1 MVVGI
6 LEGIVVK
13 EWFAGLDIHM
23 EMLYGTVLNKQG
35 EIIVQGS
42 LPNSKLGI
50 QSFFAGLSSSKLV
63 VAIEAC
69 GLWRGAYNMLTELG
83 YDVVLANPL
92 KTHQIAVGKKTDKVD
107 SRILADLLRTGYL
120 PLVYIPGEDV
130 LKLRDIARHRA
141 RLVRVRTSLQS
152 KIKSHLNQSGLKFKK
167 GWSRKNLEYLKTLDP
182 LVASFVH
189 VIEVVSEE
197 IKKVTSEINRVAGS
211 LRLACLLQT
220 VPGIGRFGSL
230 MILGEIG
237 DIKRFPSPKSL
248 VSYAGLCPG
257 VHRSGD
263 RCFGVVNQSCNRWL
277 KWIMVECSG
286 RAIMMNNQYMHHYH
300 RVKRRK
306 GFKTARRSVARKM
319 LMDIWC
325 ILSREEPFK
334 AS

>member
-1 MVVGI
+1 
-6 LEGIVVK
+6 VK
-13 EWFAGLDIHM
+13 KWFAGLDIHM
-23 EMLYGTVLNKQG
+23 EKLYGTVLNKQG

-237 DIKRFPSPKSL
+237 DVRRFPNPKSL

-257 VHRSGD
+257 VYQSGD
-263 RCFGVVNQSCNRWL
+263 RCFGVVNRSCNRWL
-277 KWIMVECSG
+277 KWIVTECSG
-286 RAIMMNNQYMHHYH
+286 RAARMNNRYMRHYCQ
-300 RVKRRK
+300 VKHRK
-306 GFKTARRSVARKM
+306 GFRVARRSVARKM
-319 LMDIWC
+319 LTDIWY
-325 ILSREEPFK
+325 ILSREEPFRDL
-334 AS
+334 